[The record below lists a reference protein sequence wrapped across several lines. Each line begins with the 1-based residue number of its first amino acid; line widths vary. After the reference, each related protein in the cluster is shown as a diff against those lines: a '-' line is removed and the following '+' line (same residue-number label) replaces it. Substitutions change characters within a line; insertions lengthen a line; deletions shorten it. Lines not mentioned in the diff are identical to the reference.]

1 MDVKFMCEMEI
12 INSLSQE
19 NWEQIKVQRGEKK
32 LFLIEDYDINSMFM
46 VYI

>member
-1 MDVKFMCEMEI
+1 MDVKFMCEEEI
-12 INSLSQE
+12 VNSLSKD

-32 LFLIEDYDINSMFM
+32 LFLIEDYDINSMFF